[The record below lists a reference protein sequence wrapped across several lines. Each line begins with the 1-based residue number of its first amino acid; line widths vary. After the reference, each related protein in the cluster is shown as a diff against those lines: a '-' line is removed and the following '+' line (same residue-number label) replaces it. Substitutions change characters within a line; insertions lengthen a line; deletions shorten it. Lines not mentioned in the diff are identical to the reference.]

1 MSKFML
7 IAGLLLAAVGAAL
20 GLLVFFSPGKIMALG
35 IQPDVAATLLTG
47 GILAMGLGGVISA
60 LGTHGRDYGHH
71 HDHGPVEMP
80 VVIAKPA
87 AVVAAAATSAA
98 QASSAVVE
106 PVAEAAKTTTA
117 EAVAA
122 LERAKTDIAEALG
135 LPPPEASAAEAEP
148 EAEEIATVPED
159 GELFVVEEKEIRG
172 KPARLLSDGTVE
184 AETDEGWMRFEN
196 MEHLEEYLD
205 AMAPV
210 AKG

>member
-60 LGTHGRDYGHH
+60 LGTHGRDHGHH